1 MKSICVM
8 KHQVVHTGIQNSHIG
23 KELSNE
29 MPCQE
34 RFNCSY
40 HTIIKE
46 KRGKKTPTR
55 LQEQAVFISQQLHS
69 SKATSALNKLLLA
82 LIGTLDGGSVWMS
95 WDLNGCWGQT
105 PSHSSAGRWVQRG
118 KVQAAAPAC
127 AWQQPQPWQLS
138 WLLQKNTLRYE
149 ESKCMHSHADI
160 RWRIPAKIL
169 SVISNF
175 EVCRDTYSLGIASV

>member
-40 HTIIKE
+40 HTIIEE

-69 SKATSALNKLLLA
+69 SKAGSALNELLLA
-82 LIGTLDGGSVWMS
+82 LIGTLYGGSVWMS
-95 WDLNGCWGQT
+95 WGLNG
-105 PSHSSAGRWVQRG
+105 SHTSAGSWAAEGQG
-118 KVQAAAPAC
+118 AGSSSCLFLAAAPALAALMASAKEC
-127 AWQQPQPWQLS
+127 PQMWRKQVHAQPRWYQMGDSCQDF
-138 WLLQKNTLRYE
+138 
-149 ESKCMHSHADI
+149 KC
-160 RWRIPAKIL
+160 
-169 SVISNF
+169 N
-175 EVCRDTYSLGIASV
+175 